1 LTEKIMEDLQ
11 ARQQAL
17 ANLREIV
24 KIIRAVHAAIDDQQR
39 EAALMRLYEHPL
51 SVEVRGDWHAPN
63 EEQGKAAE
71 FRILLGTGGPA
82 VRIRGKLDGNGKPKD
97 AHIEYQDWFTP
108 WEPLTDTTDAEDDA
122 LHAYCCNLPCA
133 DY

>member
-1 LTEKIMEDLQ
+1 MEDSP

-39 EAALMRLYEHPL
+39 EAALTRLYEHPL

-82 VRIRGKLDGNGKPKD
+82 VRIRGQLDGNGEPKD

-108 WEPLTDTTDAEDDA
+108 WELLTDTTDAEDEA
-122 LHAYCCNLPCA
+122 LRAYCCNLPCA